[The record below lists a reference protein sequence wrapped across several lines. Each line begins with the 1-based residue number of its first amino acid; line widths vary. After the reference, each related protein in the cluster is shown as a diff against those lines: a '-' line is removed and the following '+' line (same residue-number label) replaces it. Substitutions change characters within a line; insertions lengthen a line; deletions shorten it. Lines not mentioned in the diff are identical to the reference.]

1 MTTQSVPRL
10 SLSNPTGSFWILAL
24 LFSACSGQ
32 APVTVLAPP
41 PASPG
46 EIAQS
51 EGDPA
56 TPATPDPEPVAA
68 SQPAAA
74 STQPAAASTRPA
86 AASTRPAPLTW
97 AQSTL
102 ARMTLREKVGQL
114 MMPFVLGNFAP
125 EGSETHDRIVSV
137 IEQEHVGGVIMSV
150 GSPSEVAVKLN
161 DLQQHSKFPLLVA
174 ADLETGAGFRFRGA
188 VHIPTN
194 IALGGATTFP
204 SLMAFGATGD
214 PRYAY
219 ELGRITALE
228 ARAMGVHV
236 PFAPV
241 LDVNNNP
248 ENPIINIRSF
258 GEDPDAVADL
268 GVALVRGLQD
278 HGAVATGKHFPGH
291 GDTETDSHLDLPI
304 IRVGRGRL
312 DAVELVP
319 FRAAIA
325 AGVQGIMTAHI
336 AVPELSGE
344 TIPATLSEPVLT
356 GLLRNEMGFDGIVFT
371 DAMDMVAVDRLFPR
385 GEAAV
390 RAVLAGADV
399 ILMPRDV
406 KQSIDAILRAI
417 EEGRLTEARLDESVG
432 RLLRLKEDLG
442 LGEERKV
449 PIEMIPRVVGLPEH
463 MEIAREVAE
472 RSITLIRNEGDLLP
486 LLGTRRARVMSASFR
501 DPGDVLSGRY
511 FDARLRDTYP
521 RLVTRSV
528 DEGTNSEGYEDLLRR
543 AGRSDL
549 VVVSVYTNFA
559 GRVEL
564 PDATVEL
571 VNELARRRVTHVVI
585 SFGNPYLISLFPDAR
600 AYLLAWSSAQVSQ
613 QAAADALFGAI
624 PISGRSPTGMEPFF
638 SVGDGIQV
646 PLKVSASGR

>member
-1 MTTQSVPRL
+1 MTTESIPKLPL
-10 SLSNPTGSFWILAL
+10 SNPTGGNPTGGNPTGSFWILAL

-32 APVTVLAPP
+32 APVPTPAP
-41 PASPG
+41 
-46 EIAQS
+46 QS
-51 EGDPA
+51 EAPVEVVQAEGAPA
-56 TPATPDPEPVAA
+56 TVTPPPEPVRT
-68 SQPAAA
+68 PP
-74 STQPAAASTRPA
+74 STT
-86 AASTRPAPLTW
+86 ASTRPAPLTW
-97 AQSTL
+97 AQGTL

-125 EGSETHDRIVSV
+125 EGSETHDRIVDV
-137 IEQEHVGGVIMSV
+137 IEQEGVGGVIMSV

-161 DLQQHSKFPLLVA
+161 DLQQHSKYPLLVA
-174 ADLETGAGFRFRGA
+174 ADLESGAGFRFRGA

-204 SLMAFGATGD
+204 SLMAFGATGE

-258 GEDPDAVADL
+258 GEDPAAVANL
-268 GVALVRGLQD
+268 GVSLIRGLQD
-278 HGAVATGKHFPGH
+278 HGAVSTGKHFPGH
-291 GDTETDSHLDLPI
+291 GDTETDSHLALPI
-304 IRVGRGRL
+304 IRVGRDRL

-319 FRAAIA
+319 FRAAID
-325 AGVQGIMTAHI
+325 AGMRGIMTAHI
-336 AVPELSGE
+336 AVPEISGE
-344 TIPATLSEPVLT
+344 TIPATLSKQVLT
-356 GLLRNEMGFDGIVFT
+356 GLLRNDLGFGGIVFT

-385 GEAAV
+385 GESAV
-390 RAVLAGADV
+390 RAVQAGADV

-406 KQSIDAILRAI
+406 KQAVDAIIRAI
-417 EEGRLTEARLDESVG
+417 DDGRLTEARIDESVG

-442 LGEERKV
+442 LAEERAV
-449 PIEMIPRVVGLPEH
+449 PLEMIPRVVGVPEH

-472 RSITLIRNEGDLLP
+472 HSITLIQNVRNLLP
-486 LLGTRRARVMSASFR
+486 LLGTRRAQVMSVSFR
-501 DPGDVLSGRY
+501 NPGDVLSGRY
-511 FDARLRDTYP
+511 FDARLRETYP

-528 DEGTNSEGYEDLLRR
+528 DEDTNSEAYESLLRR
-543 AGRSDL
+543 AGRSNL
-549 VVVSVYTNFA
+549 VVVSVYSNYA

-564 PDATVEL
+564 PDATVDF
-571 VNELARRRVTHVVI
+571 VNQLARRSITHVVI
-585 SFGNPYLISLFPDAR
+585 SFGNPYLISLFPDAQ

-613 QAAADALFGAI
+613 EAASEALFGGI
-624 PISGRSPTGMEPFF
+624 PIRGRSPTGMDPFF
-638 SVGDGIQV
+638 AVGDGIQL
-646 PLKVSASGR
+646 PLKVSVSGR

>member
-1 MTTQSVPRL
+1 MTTESIPKLPLSNPRGGNPTGG
-10 SLSNPTGSFWILAL
+10 NPTGSFWILAL

-32 APVTVLAPP
+32 APVPTPAP
-41 PASPG
+41 
-46 EIAQS
+46 QS
-51 EGDPA
+51 EAPVEVVQAEGAPA
-56 TPATPDPEPVAA
+56 TVTPPPEPVRT
-68 SQPAAA
+68 PP
-74 STQPAAASTRPA
+74 STT
-86 AASTRPAPLTW
+86 ASTRPAPLTW
-97 AQSTL
+97 AQGTL

-125 EGSETHDRIVSV
+125 EGSETHDRIVDV
-137 IEQEHVGGVIMSV
+137 IEQEGVGGVIMSV

-161 DLQQHSKFPLLVA
+161 DLQQHSKYPLLVA
-174 ADLETGAGFRFRGA
+174 ADLESGAGFRFRGA

-204 SLMAFGATGD
+204 SLMAFGATGE

-258 GEDPDAVADL
+258 GEDPAAVANL
-268 GVALVRGLQD
+268 GVSLIRGLQD
-278 HGAVATGKHFPGH
+278 HGAVSTGKHFPGH
-291 GDTETDSHLDLPI
+291 GDTETDSHLALPI
-304 IRVGRGRL
+304 IRVGRDRL

-319 FRAAIA
+319 FRAAID
-325 AGVQGIMTAHI
+325 AGMRGIMTAHI
-336 AVPELSGE
+336 AVPEISGE
-344 TIPATLSEPVLT
+344 TIPATLSKQVLT
-356 GLLRNEMGFDGIVFT
+356 GLLRNDLGFGGIVFT

-385 GEAAV
+385 GESAV
-390 RAVLAGADV
+390 RAVQAGADV

-406 KQSIDAILRAI
+406 KQAVDAIIRAI
-417 EEGRLTEARLDESVG
+417 DDGRLTEARIDESVG

-442 LGEERKV
+442 LAEERAV
-449 PIEMIPRVVGLPEH
+449 PLEMIPRVVGVPEH

-472 RSITLIRNEGDLLP
+472 HSITLIQNVRNLLP
-486 LLGTRRARVMSASFR
+486 LLGTRRAQVMSVSFR
-501 DPGDVLSGRY
+501 NPGDVLSGRY
-511 FDARLRDTYP
+511 FDARLRETYP

-528 DEGTNSEGYEDLLRR
+528 DEDTNSEAYESLLRR
-543 AGRSDL
+543 AGRSNL
-549 VVVSVYTNFA
+549 VVVSVYSNYA

-564 PDATVEL
+564 PDATVDF
-571 VNELARRRVTHVVI
+571 VNQLARRSITHVVI
-585 SFGNPYLISLFPDAR
+585 SFGNPYLISLFPDAQ

-613 QAAADALFGAI
+613 EAASEALFGGI
-624 PISGRSPTGMEPFF
+624 PIRGRSPTGMDPFF
-638 SVGDGIQV
+638 AVGDGIQL
-646 PLKVSASGR
+646 PLKVSVSGR

>member
-1 MTTQSVPRL
+1 MTTQSIPRL
-10 SLSNPTGSFWILAL
+10 PKSNPAGSFWILAL
-24 LFSACSGQ
+24 LVSACFQQ
-32 APVTVLAPP
+32 ATTTASAPP
-41 PASPG
+41 PETPA
-46 EIAQS
+46 ELVQA
-51 EGDPA
+51 EGGPSAATPPAAAPEPVAPPRA
-56 TPATPDPEPVAA
+56 TPAT
-68 SQPAAA
+68 
-74 STQPAAASTRPA
+74 RP
-86 AASTRPAPLTW
+86 PPLTW
-97 AQSTL
+97 AQRTL

-137 IEQEHVGGVIMSV
+137 IEQENVGGLIMSV

-161 DLQQHSKFPLLVA
+161 DLQNHSKYPLLVS

-214 PRYAY
+214 PRHAY
-219 ELGRITALE
+219 QLGRITALE

-248 ENPIINIRSF
+248 DNPIINIRSF
-258 GEDPDAVADL
+258 GEDPNAVADL
-268 GVALVRGLQD
+268 GVAFVRGLQD
-278 HGAVATGKHFPGH
+278 YGAVATGKHFPGH
-291 GDTETDSHLDLPI
+291 GDTGTDSHLALPI
-304 IRVGRGRL
+304 IQVGRERL
-312 DAVELVP
+312 DAIELVP

-325 AGVQGIMTAHI
+325 AGIQGIMTAHI
-336 AVPELSGE
+336 AVPEISGE
-344 TIPATLSEPVLT
+344 PIPATVSKPVLT
-356 GLLRNEMGFDGIVFT
+356 GLLRSDLGFNGIVFT
-371 DAMDMVAVDRLFPR
+371 DAMDMVSVNRLFPR

-399 ILMPRDV
+399 IVMPRDV
-406 KQSIDAILRAI
+406 KQAIDAIVEAI
-417 EEGRLTEARLDESVG
+417 DEGRLTEARLDESVG

-442 LGEERKV
+442 LPEERSV
-449 PIEMIPRVVGLPEH
+449 PLEMVPQVVGVPEH
-463 MEIAREVAE
+463 MEMAREVAD
-472 RSITLIRNEGDLLP
+472 RSITLIQNERNLLP
-486 LLGTRRARVMSASFR
+486 LLGTRRARVMSVSFR
-501 DPGDVLSGRY
+501 NPGDVLSGRY
-511 FDARLRDTYP
+511 FDGRLLETYP

-528 DEGTNSEGYEDLLRR
+528 DEDTNSEAYEALLRR

-549 VVVSVYTNFA
+549 VVVSVYSNYA

-564 PDATVEL
+564 PDATVEF

-600 AYLLAWSSAQVSQ
+600 VYLLAWSSAQVSQ
-613 QAAADALFGAI
+613 QAAADALLGRIAI
-624 PISGRSPTGMEPFF
+624 TGHSPIGMDPYFA
-638 SVGDGIQV
+638 VGDGIQI
-646 PLKVSASGR
+646 PQKVSVGGR

>member
-1 MTTQSVPRL
+1 MTTQSIPRL
-10 SLSNPTGSFWILAL
+10 PKSNPAGSFWILAL
-24 LFSACSGQ
+24 LVSACFQQ
-32 APVTVLAPP
+32 ATTTASAPP
-41 PASPG
+41 PETPA
-46 EIAQS
+46 ELVQA
-51 EGDPA
+51 EGGPSAATPPAAAPEPVAPPRA
-56 TPATPDPEPVAA
+56 TPAT
-68 SQPAAA
+68 
-74 STQPAAASTRPA
+74 RP
-86 AASTRPAPLTW
+86 PPLTW
-97 AQSTL
+97 AQRTL

-137 IEQEHVGGVIMSV
+137 IEQENVGGLIMSV

-161 DLQQHSKFPLLVA
+161 DLQNHSKYPLLVS

-214 PRYAY
+214 PRHAY
-219 ELGRITALE
+219 QLGRITALE

-248 ENPIINIRSF
+248 DNPIINIRSF
-258 GEDPDAVADL
+258 GEDPNAVADL
-268 GVALVRGLQD
+268 GVAFVRGLQD
-278 HGAVATGKHFPGH
+278 YGAVATGKHFPGH
-291 GDTETDSHLDLPI
+291 GDTGTDSHLALPI
-304 IRVGRGRL
+304 IQVGRERL
-312 DAVELVP
+312 DAIELVP

-325 AGVQGIMTAHI
+325 AGIQGIMTAHI
-336 AVPELSGE
+336 AVPEISGE
-344 TIPATLSEPVLT
+344 PIPATVSKPVLT
-356 GLLRNEMGFDGIVFT
+356 GLLRSDLGFNGIVFT
-371 DAMDMVAVDRLFPR
+371 DAMDMVSVNRLFPR

-399 ILMPRDV
+399 IVMPRDV
-406 KQSIDAILRAI
+406 KQAIDAIVEAI
-417 EEGRLTEARLDESVG
+417 DEGRLTEARLDESVG

-442 LGEERKV
+442 LPEERSV
-449 PIEMIPRVVGLPEH
+449 PLEMVPQVVGVPEH
-463 MEIAREVAE
+463 MEMAREVAD
-472 RSITLIRNEGDLLP
+472 RSITLIQNERNLLP
-486 LLGTRRARVMSASFR
+486 LLGTRRARVMSVSFR
-501 DPGDVLSGRY
+501 NPGDVLSGRY
-511 FDARLRDTYP
+511 FDGRLRETYP

-528 DEGTNSEGYEDLLRR
+528 DEDTNSEAYEALLRR

-549 VVVSVYTNFA
+549 VVVSVYSNYA

-564 PDATVEL
+564 PDATVEF

-600 AYLLAWSSAQVSQ
+600 VYLLAWSSAQVSQ
-613 QAAADALFGAI
+613 QAAADALLGRIAI
-624 PISGRSPTGMEPFF
+624 TGHSPIGMDPYFA
-638 SVGDGIQV
+638 VGDGIQI
-646 PLKVSASGR
+646 PQKVSVGGR